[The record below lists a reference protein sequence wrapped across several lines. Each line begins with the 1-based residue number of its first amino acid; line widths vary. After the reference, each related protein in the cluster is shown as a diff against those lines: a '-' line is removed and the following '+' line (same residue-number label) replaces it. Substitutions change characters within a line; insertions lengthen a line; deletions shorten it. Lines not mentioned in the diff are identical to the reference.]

1 VALSAMECHFE
12 PLSATSSAGQENGG
26 RRPAGR
32 TPLFPAAGCRS
43 ARRALVALTKK
54 KNVDEVMSL
63 DDEEHAVDDDDES
76 GTGGTSGALPNM
88 RPGARRA
95 LLSRFDA
102 APGEEDGEAVFLSA
116 LKLNVK
122 EVYGDRR
129 ALAAAALAPLS
140 AIERH

>member
-1 VALSAMECHFE
+1 MALSAMECHFE

-32 TPLFPAAGCRS
+32 TQLFPAAGCRS
-43 ARRALVALTKK
+43 ARKALLALTKK
-54 KNVDEVMSL
+54 KNVDEVMHL
-63 DDEEHAVDDDDES
+63 DDEDAVDDDDES

-102 APGEEDGEAVFLSA
+102 APGEEDGETVFLSA

-140 AIERH
+140 AFERH